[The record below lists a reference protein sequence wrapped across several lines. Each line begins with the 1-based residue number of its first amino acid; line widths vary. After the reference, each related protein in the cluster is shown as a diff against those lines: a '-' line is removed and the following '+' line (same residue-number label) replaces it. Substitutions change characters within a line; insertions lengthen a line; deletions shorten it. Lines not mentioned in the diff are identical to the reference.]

1 MEFLRSSL
9 VVPVVFMFGWLVG
22 WLDMFLVL
30 ISCKLGSNLLCSS
43 SITITTVLFRS
54 MTWLSTHLQVL

>member
-9 VVPVVFMFGWLVG
+9 LVPVVFVFG
-22 WLDMFLVL
+22 WLDMFLLFV
-30 ISCKLGSNLLCSS
+30 SCQLCSNLLFSN

-54 MTWLSTHLQVL
+54 MTWLSTHPQVL

>member
-9 VVPVVFMFGWLVG
+9 FVPVVFVFG

-30 ISCKLGSNLLCSS
+30 ISCKLCSNLLCCN

-54 MTWLSTHLQVL
+54 MTWLLTHPQMP

>member
-1 MEFLRSSL
+1 MECWICSL
-9 VVPVVFMFGWLVG
+9 VVPVVFVFG

-30 ISCKLGSNLLCSS
+30 ISCKLCSNLLRSN

-54 MTWLSTHLQVL
+54 MTWLLTHPQVP

>member
-1 MEFLRSSL
+1 MEFLRSFF
-9 VVPVVFMFGWLVG
+9 VVPIVFVFG

-30 ISCKLGSNLLCSS
+30 ISCKLCSNFLCSN

-54 MTWLSTHLQVL
+54 MSWLSTHPQVL

>member
-22 WLDMFLVL
+22 WLVGYVFGFDQL
-30 ISCKLGSNLLCSS
+30 
-43 SITITTVLFRS
+43 
-54 MTWLSTHLQVL
+54 

>member
-1 MEFLRSSL
+1 MECLICSL
-9 VVPVVFMFGWLVG
+9 VVPVVFVFG

-30 ISCKLGSNLLCSS
+30 ISCKLFSNLLCSN

-54 MTWLSTHLQVL
+54 MTWLLTHPQVP